1 MLLMIIEMTHAPM
14 DAVIPHPKNPQTMK
28 KITLTVVLAGLFLF
42 SVTPGASQAQGLVNF
57 GIKGGVNI
65 ANISF
70 DDFDDN
76 DSRTGFTIG
85 AVLDV
90 GFPMVPVGLET
101 GLYYSQ
107 KGTTFNMSE
116 TIEGMTLTADATM
129 KLDYLQIPVL
139 AKINFGPP
147 GPFSPH
153 FVAGPYA
160 GFILNAE
167 TEMSFM
173 GETVTEDIS
182 DDVESMDFGL
192 IFGLG
197 ADFNLMVSKINV
209 QARYSLGLADVFD
222 GESSKNRVIS
232 LVAGFSF

>member
-1 MLLMIIEMTHAPM
+1 M
-14 DAVIPHPKNPQTMK
+14 KNMK
-28 KITLTVVLAGLFLF
+28 KITLSILLTSLFLF
-42 SVTPGASQAQGLVNF
+42 IGMSGLSQAQGLVNF

-76 DSRTGFTIG
+76 SSRTGFTIG
-85 AVLDV
+85 AIVDI
-90 GFPMVPVGLET
+90 GIPMFPVGLET

-107 KGTTFNMSE
+107 KGTTFDISE
-116 TIEGMTLTADATM
+116 TVEGMTLTADATI
-129 KLDYLQIPVL
+129 KLDYLKIPVL
-139 AKINFGPP
+139 AKVNFGPP

-167 TEMSFM
+167 TESSFL
-173 GETVTEDIS
+173 GETFTEDIS

-192 IFGLG
+192 MVGLG
-197 ADFNLMVSKINV
+197 ADLNLMVTKISI
-209 QARYSLGLADVFD
+209 QGRYSFGLTDVFED
-222 GESSKNRVIS
+222 DSSKNRVLSI
-232 LVAGFSF
+232 VAGFSF

>member
-1 MLLMIIEMTHAPM
+1 
-14 DAVIPHPKNPQTMK
+14 MK
-28 KITLTVVLAGLFLF
+28 KITLSVVLAGLFLF
-42 SVTPGASQAQGLVNF
+42 SVAPGASQAQGLVNF

-76 DSRTGFTIG
+76 DPRTGFTIG
-85 AVLDV
+85 AVLDI

-107 KGTTFNMSE
+107 KGTTFSISE
-116 TIEGMTLTADATM
+116 TVEGMTFAQDATT
-129 KLDYLQIPVL
+129 KLDYLKIPVL
-139 AKINFGPP
+139 AKMNFGPP

-160 GFILNAE
+160 AFILNAE
-167 TEMSFM
+167 Q
-173 GETVTEDIS
+173 ETTTNGLSGTVDIS

-197 ADFNLMVSKINV
+197 ADFNLMVTKINV
-209 QARYSLGLADVFD
+209 QARYSLGLMDIFED
-222 GESSKNRVIS
+222 TGSKNRVLSI
-232 LVAGFSF
+232 VAGLSF